1 LVPITSSI
9 VGTYAL
15 LEAFKYFSTN
25 PLRYPWYS
33 NHAVI
38 LQIGVLAI
46 SCTRKAKDVAELK
59 IYQWDSP
66 GTGDAFYYMIA
77 ARLKFGMYV
86 GEDESI

>member
-1 LVPITSSI
+1 
-9 VGTYAL
+9 
-15 LEAFKYFSTN
+15 
-25 PLRYPWYS
+25 
-33 NHAVI
+33 
-38 LQIGVLAI
+38 VLAI